1 MTVTLSVHE
10 LSGRVDAELR
20 SIVTSRTMPLYQ
32 MMSYHMGWSD
42 SSGGEASPSYKER
55 TLGLLCL
62 LACRASGGDP
72 ETALPAAAA
81 TELVHN
87 FCEIHDDVQEGAP
100 QREDRD
106 ALWWIWGPAQA
117 INAGDGMHALARLS
131 MFRLLDRGVSPETVF
146 RALQVLDEASL
157 NTCEGRFL
165 DLEAQERID
174 LSLDAYV
181 HMVQAKT
188 GRLRACALRL
198 GGLVAGGD
206 EQAAR
211 ALARSGV
218 KLGVAL
224 QMRDDVRALWEPGSP
239 DSAAATQVM
248 NKKKLLPVVLA
259 VEQSNI
265 SQKRQLGEV
274 YFKRILEPDDV
285 LRLRET
291 LEAMGVREECGKLA
305 ERHGAEAL
313 EALEGASLDPAAAG
327 ELAGFMDQLLQ
338 E

>member
-1 MTVTLSVHE
+1 M
-10 LSGRVDAELR
+10 A
-20 SIVTSRTMPLYQ
+20 
-32 MMSYHMGWSD
+32 
-42 SSGGEASPSYKER
+42 
-55 TLGLLCL
+55 
-62 LACRASGGDP
+62 
-72 ETALPAAAA
+72 
-81 TELVHN
+81 
-87 FCEIHDDVQEGAP
+87 
-100 QREDRD
+100 
-106 ALWWIWGPAQA
+106 
-117 INAGDGMHALARLS
+117 
-131 MFRLLDRGVSPETVF
+131 
-146 RALQVLDEASL
+146 
-157 NTCEGRFL
+157 
-165 DLEAQERID
+165 
-174 LSLDAYV
+174 
-181 HMVQAKT
+181 QAKT

-259 VEQSNI
+259 VERANI
-265 SQKRQLGEV
+265 SQKRQLGDV

-291 LEAMGVREECGKLA
+291 LEAMGVREECRKLA
-305 ERHGAEAL
+305 ERNGAEAL